1 MIEMNE
7 IIGKFAREGILIED
21 NAYFRLKEMD
31 DPATASSEI
40 IVKIKKNG
48 GGKFTLLTSEMLDDL
63 FELTEEIDNPAEIK
77 ARGPINVPRERE
89 FDFRVITDTSKRSYT
104 SGEIGDMISYF
115 NSRFSCLRDLLK
127 RRPELKIGRAHV

>member
-77 ARGPINVPRERE
+77 ARGPINVPRRGN
-89 FDFRVITDTSKRSYT
+89 ST
-104 SGEIGDMISYF
+104 SGSSQIPV
-115 NSRFSCLRDLLK
+115 RDHT
-127 RRPELKIGRAHV
+127 PVGR